1 MTIKSTL
8 IGLAL
13 AVAGLLLWA
22 LTAPRIIIEKT
33 ITLLILPA
41 GLLGLLLLLVSLVL
55 LLQRQWGWVCLAL
68 PVTLLYWSLSSTL
81 VSQKLMAS
89 LESRYQPVQIDA
101 VDAFDYLIV
110 LGGGALQLS
119 DGSAQLGQSGDRVML
134 AARLWH
140 AGKVSTLVTT
150 GSSLLSGPGDA
161 PLLAGATSG
170 LWRDI
175 GIPAQAIQ
183 MIAGR
188 NTFEEM
194 ASVAEL
200 LAGQSPQRVGLL
212 TSAWHL
218 PRAMR
223 LASARGLNLI
233 AVPADFYS
241 LESAPPP
248 PLSLLP
254 QTDGIWQSTLVV
266 RELLAG
272 IVRR

>member
-1 MTIKSTL
+1 MTTKSTL
-8 IGLAL
+8 IWLAL
-13 AVAGLLLWA
+13 GAAGLLLWA

-41 GLLGLLLLLVSLVL
+41 GLLGLLLLVVSLVL
-55 LLQRQWGWVCLAL
+55 LLQRRWGWVCLAL
-68 PVTLLYWSLSSTL
+68 PVALLYWSLSSTF

-101 VDAFDYLIV
+101 VEAFDYLIV
-110 LGGGALQLS
+110 LGGGAVQLS
-119 DGSAQLGQSGDRVML
+119 DGSVQLGPSGDRVML

-140 AGKVSTLVTT
+140 AGKVSTLVTS
-150 GSSLLSGPGDA
+150 GSSLLSGPADA
-161 PLLAGATSG
+161 PLLAGVTAR

-188 NTFEEM
+188 NTVEEM

-200 LAGQSPQRVGLL
+200 LAGSSPPRVGLV

-223 LASARGLNLI
+223 LASARGLKLI
-233 AVPADFYS
+233 PVPADFYS
-241 LESAPPP
+241 LESAPV

-254 QTDGIWQSTLVV
+254 QTDGIWQSSLVV